1 MCWGFSWIV
10 KKKMLRRRHLVDKVD
25 HVDGPAWRHL
35 VDKVDH
41 VDGPA
46 WRHLVDKVDHVD
58 GPAFVV
64 ARVHEDVCWG
74 REDQF
79 INWRRVGAGKSP

>member
-1 MCWGFSWIV
+1 MPMMCWGFSWIV

-25 HVDGPAWRHL
+25 HVDGPAWRH
-35 VDKVDH
+35 V
-41 VDGPA
+41 G
-46 WRHLVDKVDHVD
+46 DKVDHVD

>member
-1 MCWGFSWIV
+1 MPMMCWGFSWIV
-10 KKKMLRRRHLVDKVD
+10 KKKMLRR
-25 HVDGPAWRHL
+25 RHL